1 MDKRV
6 IILFLLVI
14 ILGCAI
20 FVFTSINT
28 PSSIS
33 GDLTYNDTDKA
44 DTNAILISNQNL
56 SLSNL
61 NVSKTGDSSR
71 NSEDS
76 DFYGTNAAVLVQS
89 EGNLKLTN
97 SFIGS
102 NAIGANGIFVT
113 NGNENGV
120 GAEASLSNIE
130 ISTFKDKSRGLDA
143 TFGGIINGDNIVIN
157 TRGGS
162 CAALATDRGE
172 GIVNVTNSIL
182 NTGVDKSRDI
192 AGSPIIYSTG
202 EIIVKE
208 SSGTAHQSQIACIEG
223 KNSIDLNNCDFT
235 CSGKGNREDN
245 GEYVDL
251 GGFFI
256 YQSMSGDADI
266 GTASLNA
273 KNSDFTID
281 SSSQYYSEAPM
292 FHITNTNANINL
304 ENCNLNFGSNIL
316 IDVSSQNQWGH
327 VGSNG
332 GSLNFTCQNEKLEG
346 NIIVDSISSLSF
358 NFKFTSFSGAI
369 NPNGSFGNT
378 NIIIG
383 SDSTWTLTED
393 SYVTSLVNNG
403 NINYAGHTLYVNG
416 VAYSESNQFP

>member
-14 ILGCAI
+14 ILVCAI

-202 EIIVKE
+202 DITAINCT
-208 SSGTAHQSQIACIEG
+208 GTAFQSQIA
-223 KNSIDLNNCDFT
+223 
-235 CSGKGNREDN
+235 
-245 GEYVDL
+245 
-251 GGFFI
+251 
-256 YQSMSGDADI
+256 
-266 GTASLNA
+266 
-273 KNSDFTID
+273 
-281 SSSQYYSEAPM
+281 
-292 FHITNTNANINL
+292 
-304 ENCNLNFGSNIL
+304 
-316 IDVSSQNQWGH
+316 
-327 VGSNG
+327 
-332 GSLNFTCQNEKLEG
+332 
-346 NIIVDSISSLSF
+346 
-358 NFKFTSFSGAI
+358 
-369 NPNGSFGNT
+369 
-378 NIIIG
+378 
-383 SDSTWTLTED
+383 
-393 SYVTSLVNNG
+393 
-403 NINYAGHTLYVNG
+403 
-416 VAYSESNQFP
+416 